1 MSDEIVSALITASS
15 TFLSTGVLGVAA
27 IVISDRINKIK
38 ENNRKLLDDWEF
50 LYYVEDLLLKE
61 IEEKTNISTRTKKIE
76 CRKLIS
82 EKLNRKIHFDGLSNI
97 NKLKS
102 K

>member
-15 TFLSTGVLGVAA
+15 TFLSTGVLGIAA

-50 LYYVEDLLLKE
+50 FYCVEELLLKE
-61 IEEKTNISTRTKKIE
+61 IEEKSNISRRTKKIE

-82 EKLNRKIHFDGLSNI
+82 EKLNRKIHFEGLSTI
-97 NKLKS
+97 QKIK
-102 K
+102 

>member
-1 MSDEIVSALITASS
+1 MIDEIVSALITASS
-15 TFLSTGVLGVAA
+15 TFFSTGVLAVAA

-38 ENNRKLLDDWEF
+38 ENNRKFLDDWEF
-50 LYYVEDLLLKE
+50 LYCVEDLLLKE

-76 CRKLIS
+76 YRKIIS
-82 EKLNRKIHFDGLSNI
+82 EKLNRKIHFDGLSTI
-97 NKLKS
+97 QKLKS

>member
-1 MSDEIVSALITASS
+1 MSDEIVSAIITATS

-38 ENNRKLLDDWEF
+38 ENNRKLADDWEF
-50 LYYVEDLLLKE
+50 LYCVEDLLLKE
-61 IEEKTNISTRTKKIE
+61 LEAKTSISSRTKKIE

-82 EKLNRKIHFDGLSNI
+82 EKLNRKIHFDGLSSI